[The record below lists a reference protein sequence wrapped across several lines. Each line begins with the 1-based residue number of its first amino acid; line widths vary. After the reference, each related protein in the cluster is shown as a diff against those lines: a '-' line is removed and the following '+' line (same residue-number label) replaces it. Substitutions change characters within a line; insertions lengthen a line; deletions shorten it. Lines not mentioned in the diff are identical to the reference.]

1 MITTFDQIAL
11 LRRITKEVDKDS
23 KEAKKFLKDKEK
35 SDPNAS
41 SSSGSSGG
49 VGASK
54 RPGGIASI
62 MNVISG
68 KKQKMGCLD
77 KSKLDWN
84 NFVKEEGIK
93 EELETHNKGKDGS
106 VYLELDLKR
115 NSLIIFI

>member
-1 MITTFDQIAL
+1 MISTFDQIGL

-23 KEAKKFLKDKEK
+23 KEAKKFLKDREK
-35 SDPNAS
+35 SDSNAS

-49 VGASK
+49 VGAIK

-93 EELETHNKGKDGS
+93 EELETHNKGKDGL
-106 VYLELDLKR
+106 V
-115 NSLIIFI
+115 